1 MKYIPEL
8 LEDINKDP
16 KLLEEN
22 KNSAVLKLIFEHA
35 FIPEKKFILP
45 EGNPPF
51 KEDAAP
57 LGMSPANLMME
68 VKKLYV
74 FCREDLTP
82 IRRETLFINLLENI
96 HPSEAKLLLAIKD
109 QKLTKLYKKI
119 TRKAV
124 EAAGF
129 IPKTEKD

>member
-22 KNSAVLKLIFEHA
+22 KNSAALKLIFEHA
-35 FIPEKKFILP
+35 FLPEKKFILP
-45 EGNPPF
+45 EGDPPY
-51 KEDAAP
+51 KQDDAP
-57 LGMSPANLMME
+57 IGMSPANLMME

-82 IRRETLFINLLENI
+82 VRRETLFINLLENV
-96 HPSEAKLLLAIKD
+96 HPSEAKLLLAVKD

-129 IPKTEKD
+129 IPKIEK

>member
-8 LEDINKDP
+8 LDDINKDP

-22 KNSAVLKLIFEHA
+22 KNNAALKFIFEHA

-45 EGNPPF
+45 DGHPPF

-96 HPSEAKLLLAIKD
+96 HPSEAKLLLAVKD

-119 TRKAV
+119 TRKIV
-124 EAAGF
+124 EDAGF
-129 IPKTEKD
+129 IPKIEKK

>member
-22 KNSAVLKLIFEHA
+22 KNSAALRLIFEHA

-45 EGNPPF
+45 EGDPPF
-51 KEDAAP
+51 KQDDAP
-57 LGMSPANLMME
+57 IGMSPANLMME

-82 IRRETLFINLLENI
+82 VRRETLFINLLENI
-96 HPSEAKLLLAIKD
+96 HPSEAKLLLAVKD

-124 EAAGF
+124 ENAGF
-129 IPKTEKD
+129 IPKSEAK

>member
-96 HPSEAKLLLAIKD
+96 HPSEAKLLLAVKD

-119 TRKAV
+119 TRKLV
-124 EAAGF
+124 EDAGF
-129 IPKTEKD
+129 IPKIEKK